1 MSQKSFLVSIIVNSY
16 NYGRFLNQTIDSALS
31 QSYKHTEVIV
41 VDDGSTD
48 NSVEIINSYGKKITP
63 VIKSNGGQGSALNA
77 GFIACKGDVII
88 FLDSDDKLMPIMA
101 EYAVQPFYDS
111 KIVKVDWP
119 LLIIDEQGA
128 PTGERLPKNS
138 VEPPD
143 FKKLTFENGPYY
155 DWNVTIPTSGNAWSR
170 SFLEKVLPMPELGY
184 ITCADEFLLTL
195 SPIYGSNKR
204 LAQPLAYYR
213 SHNSNNG
220 WGRIL
225 TETKVKGDMLRF
237 ELSCSVL
244 VEHLNRIG
252 LTADSQVW
260 KASNW
265 NYKWMQK
272 LLIAKEE
279 LASVI
284 SPGEIFIVIDDYD
297 LGNEILENR
306 IQLAFLERNGEYQ
319 GHPEDS
325 KAAIG
330 QLKWFL
336 QSKPRYLVF
345 WWTAFWWLDYYQEFC
360 SYLNATYI
368 KVLKNEGLCIYDL
381 KNTDNN

>member
-16 NYGRFLNQTIDSALS
+16 NYGRFLHQTIDSALS

-48 NSVEIINSYGKKITP
+48 NSVEIINSYGKKIIP

-77 GFIACKGDVII
+77 GFVACKGDVII
-88 FLDSDDKLMPIMA
+88 FLDSDDKLMPTMA

-111 KIVKVDWP
+111 EIAKVDWP
-119 LLIIDEQGA
+119 LLIIDERGA

-138 VEPPD
+138 AEQPV
-143 FKKLTFENGPYY
+143 FRKLTLENGPYY

-170 SFLEKVLPMPELGY
+170 SFLEKVLPMPEPWY
-184 ITCADEFLLTL
+184 ITCADEFLFTL

-204 LAQPLAYYR
+204 LTQPLAYYR

-220 WGRIL
+220 WGRNL

-244 VEHLNRIG
+244 VEHLNRMG
-252 LTADSQVW
+252 VTADSQVW

-272 LLIAKEE
+272 LLIAKKE

-319 GHPEDS
+319 GQPEDS

-336 QSKPRYLVF
+336 KSKPRYLII
-345 WWTAFWWLDYYQEFC
+345 WWTAFWWLDHYQALHHHLRVNFECLLENDRLIIFR
-360 SYLNATYI
+360 L
-368 KVLKNEGLCIYDL
+368 
-381 KNTDNN
+381 TD

>member
-16 NYGRFLNQTIDSALS
+16 NYGRFLHQTIDSALS

-48 NSVEIINSYGKKITP
+48 NSVEIITSYGNKIIP
-63 VIKSNGGQGSALNA
+63 VIKPNGGQGSALNA
-77 GFIACKGDVII
+77 GFVACKGDVII
-88 FLDSDDKLMPIMA
+88 FLDSDDKVMPTTA

-111 KIVKVDWP
+111 EIAKVDWP

-128 PTGERLPKNS
+128 ATGERLPKNS
-138 VEPPD
+138 AEPPD
-143 FKKLTFENGPYY
+143 FKKLTLENGPYY

-170 SFLEKVLPMPELGY
+170 SFLEKVLPMPEPWY

-204 LAQPLAYYR
+204 LDQPLAYYR

-220 WGRIL
+220 WGRNL

-244 VEHLNRIG
+244 VEHLNRMG
-252 LTADSQVW
+252 VTADSQVW

-265 NYKWMQK
+265 NYKWMQN

-319 GHPEDS
+319 GHPENS

-336 QSKPRYLVF
+336 QSKPRYLII
-345 WWTAFWWLDYYQEFC
+345 WWTAFWWLDHYKALHHHLR
-360 SYLNATYI
+360 LNFECLLENDRLI
-368 KVLKNEGLCIYDL
+368 IFRL
-381 KNTDNN
+381 TD

>member
-1 MSQKSFLVSIIVNSY
+1 MNQKSFLVSIIVNSY
-16 NYGRFLNQTIDSALS
+16 NYGRFLHQTIDSALS
-31 QSYKHTEVIV
+31 QIYKHTEVIV

-48 NSVEIINSYGKKITP
+48 NSVKIINSYGNKIIP

-77 GFIACKGDVII
+77 GFVACKGDVII
-88 FLDSDDKLMPIMA
+88 FLDSDDKLMPTTA

-111 KIVKVDWP
+111 EIAKVDWP

-138 VEPPD
+138 AEQPD
-143 FKKLTFENGPYY
+143 LKKLTLENGPYY

-170 SFLEKVLPMPELGY
+170 SFLEKVLPMPESWY

-204 LAQPLAYYR
+204 LNQPLAYYR

-220 WGRIL
+220 WGRNL

-244 VEHLNRIG
+244 VKHLNRMG
-252 LTADSQVW
+252 VTSDSQVW

-265 NYKWMQK
+265 NYKWMQN
-272 LLIAKEE
+272 LLVAKEE

-284 SPGEIFIVIDDYD
+284 SPGEIFILIDDYD

-306 IQLAFLERNGEYQ
+306 MQLAFLERKGEYQ
-319 GHPEDS
+319 GQPEDS
-325 KAAIG
+325 KAAIE
-330 QLKWFL
+330 QLNWLLK
-336 QSKPRYLVF
+336 SKPRYLVF
-345 WWTAFWWLDYYQEFC
+345 WYTAFWWLDHYQAL
-360 SYLNATYI
+360 YHHLRLNFECLLENDRLI
-368 KVLKNEGLCIYDL
+368 IFRI
-381 KNTDNN
+381 TD